1 MMMTMTSMPASL
13 PQLPQLDQN
22 LVLEVELLSRLSVDV
37 ILGLYFTSLVRQAG
51 LRGVLQCLMQPKSEL
66 VDAGDDDDDDEEEE
80 EYEEEEEEDGEEG
93 GEGEEE
99 EEEEEEGGDGQPPA
113 KRQKRDD
120 DDDKKKEEGE
130 GEEEEEEEVLSILCR
145 WLM

>member
-22 LVLEVELLSRLSVDV
+22 IVLEVELLSRLSVDV

-66 VDAGDDDDDDEEEE
+66 VEAGDDDDDDEEEE
-80 EYEEEEEEDGEEG
+80 YEEEEEEEGQEG

-99 EEEEEEGGDGQPPA
+99 EEEEEGGDEQPPA

-120 DDDKKKEEGE
+120 DDDKKKEGGE
-130 GEEEEEEEVLSILCR
+130 GEEEEEEEVLSIPCL

>member
-22 LVLEVELLSRLSVDV
+22 IVLEVELLSRLSVDV

-66 VDAGDDDDDDEEEE
+66 VEAGDDDDDDEEEE
-80 EYEEEEEEDGEEG
+80 Y
-93 GEGEEE
+93 E
-99 EEEEEEGGDGQPPA
+99 EEEEEEGQ
-113 KRQKRDD
+113 
-120 DDDKKKEEGE
+120 EGE
-130 GEEEEEEEVLSILCR
+130 KVRRKRRRKKAGMNNHQPSDRSETTMTTRKRREVRVKRKRKRRYFEFPVSG
-145 WLM
+145 